1 MAEKNSGFSFGF
13 DFEEMTQVLSENHEQ
28 NKIAHK
34 RLAPIIAQKEKLFRE
49 KLLER
54 MRSEQSSQGKFIAF
68 KRPIENFSLNQGET
82 FDDSIV
88 KNKNYEEQV
97 AGNPTTCSFFMI

>member
-1 MAEKNSGFSFGF
+1 MTKNSEFSFGF

-28 NKIAHK
+28 NKSAHK

-54 MRSEQSSQGKFIAF
+54 MS
-68 KRPIENFSLNQGET
+68 
-82 FDDSIV
+82 
-88 KNKNYEEQV
+88 
-97 AGNPTTCSFFMI
+97 